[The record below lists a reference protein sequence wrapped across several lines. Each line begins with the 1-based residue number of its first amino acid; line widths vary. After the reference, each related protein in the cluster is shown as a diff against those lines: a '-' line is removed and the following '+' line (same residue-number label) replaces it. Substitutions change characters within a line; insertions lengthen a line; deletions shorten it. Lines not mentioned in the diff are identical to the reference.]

1 MITSVNVYQFMYA
14 LLKMCVRICIH
25 HWILYS
31 VWYVCRTSCHQC
43 HCVMCVSWSLL
54 LTGVLSTL
62 QFQCSYPQLG
72 SLNNHSLDDSFTF
85 VLEMLMW
92 ALLLIS
98 VSVHVQLWQMCRK
111 FEFKKTLNLKRSN
124 DAGCQ
129 SSNFTPPT
137 VSRFLT
143 VNSNIQVEMICSLFV
158 LTAKCIMCYM
168 TYVKVV
174 SIINN
179 TSKPLMSMIDA
190 RLCRFDLRK

>member
-92 ALLLIS
+92 ALLLIKS
-98 VSVHVQLWQMCRK
+98 EMSCICACATVTNVQEIWVQEDIKPETKQR
-111 FEFKKTLNLKRSN
+111 RW
-124 DAGCQ
+124 
-129 SSNFTPPT
+129 
-137 VSRFLT
+137 
-143 VNSNIQVEMICSLFV
+143 
-158 LTAKCIMCYM
+158 
-168 TYVKVV
+168 V
-174 SIINN
+174 SIIQLHP
-179 TSKPLMSMIDA
+179 SHCQQIPDS
-190 RLCRFDLRK
+190 